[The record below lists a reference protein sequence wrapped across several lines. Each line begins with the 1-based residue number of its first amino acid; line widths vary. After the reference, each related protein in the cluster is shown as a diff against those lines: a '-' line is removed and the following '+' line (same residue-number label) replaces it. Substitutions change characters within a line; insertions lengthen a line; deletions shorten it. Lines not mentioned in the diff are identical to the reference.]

1 MDSRRRDCHSL
12 ILLHSPLP
20 LVGVS
25 IATMLGS
32 ASKITVSRTAKAW
45 STFQRNTR
53 GLRWLVRY
61 QLIFCVVLILTLPF
75 AWVLIKS
82 SCSDMIE
89 TTFAGE
95 CAAAT
100 NGTACLA
107 MRAGFVSTG
116 DDPHVAP
123 ECVWVCLTL
132 VGSQVS
138 GPQVCPESVVDGSC
152 TTIIGETQLQHPSC
166 ATALSRHCTDRHSTH
181 LAGHR
186 PSSHQPSLLTLSQ
199 CLHST
204 ALAVPSTHQATQC
217 FHSTSV
223 FITRNQLRH
232 PWTSTS
238 HRRDCH
244 SADPPSPFS
253 SRFNVDGD
261 GVLAKRPSRRR
272 LTATAVFCGA
282 ADKSACET
290 LIDAIECALHRVV
303 ARCSVAIPIATC

>member
-1 MDSRRRDCHSL
+1 
-12 ILLHSPLP
+12 
-20 LVGVS
+20 
-25 IATMLGS
+25 MLGS

-152 TTIIGETQLQHPSC
+152 TTI
-166 ATALSRHCTDRHSTH
+166 
-181 LAGHR
+181 
-186 PSSHQPSLLTLSQ
+186 
-199 CLHST
+199 
-204 ALAVPSTHQATQC
+204 V
-217 FHSTSV
+217 
-223 FITRNQLRH
+223 
-232 PWTSTS
+232 
-238 HRRDCH
+238 
-244 SADPPSPFS
+244 
-253 SRFNVDGD
+253 
-261 GVLAKRPSRRR
+261 
-272 LTATAVFCGA
+272 
-282 ADKSACET
+282 DKSACET
-290 LIDAIECALHRVV
+290 LIDAIEYLALFVLISLMAYSAWISNSYALTIEGGV
-303 ARCSVAIPIATC
+303 GKSINSDDGADEEKPPELELPATDGNGSID